1 LKTTEILWQAF
12 FTVFLI
18 LPANG
23 FPRFLSLGKKI
34 LEFRGKILEF
44 RVKILSLETKNVKNL
59 AFLPNFSENCRIF

>member
-1 LKTTEILWQAF
+1 MNAALPRNLDATLDQAFF
-12 FTVFLI
+12 FTVFFI

-44 RVKILSLETKNVKNL
+44 RVKILSLGRKNMKKSSV
-59 AFLPNFSENCRIF
+59 FT